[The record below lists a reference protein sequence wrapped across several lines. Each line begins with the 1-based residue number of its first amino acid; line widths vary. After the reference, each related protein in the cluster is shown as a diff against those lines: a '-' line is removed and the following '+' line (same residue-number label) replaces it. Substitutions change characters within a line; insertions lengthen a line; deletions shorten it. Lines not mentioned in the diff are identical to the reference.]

1 MTATMAGDGTG
12 DGTGTGA
19 KTGNPMRI
27 AILISGRGS
36 NMLQLARHI
45 DQNDLACKIVLVAA
59 NQDCAGLA
67 GAAERNL
74 PTACV
79 DRAAF
84 DNRAAQETALGDHIE
99 AAGADWIF
107 LAGYMAV
114 LSAEFVT
121 RFAGRIINIHPSLLP
136 AHKGLHTHQRVLDAG
151 DARHGASV
159 HIVTPALDD
168 GPLILQAGLQLQDAE
183 TAESLAARVLVLEH
197 ALYPFVLETLV
208 SGHLAV
214 KDGIVQWREGETA
227 LHESTAEIGAVLNG
241 CVIWP

>member
-1 MTATMAGDGTG
+1 MTATMAG
-12 DGTGTGA
+12 TGA
-19 KTGNPMRI
+19 GKPLRI

-36 NMLQLARHI
+36 NMVQLARHI
-45 DQNDLACKIVLVAA
+45 DRHDLASEIVLVAA
-59 NQDCAGLA
+59 NQDCVGLA
-67 GAAERNL
+67 EAAKRNL

-84 DNRAAQETALGDHIE
+84 DDRAAQETALGDHIE
-99 AAGADWIF
+99 AAGADWIC

-114 LSAEFVT
+114 LSVAFVT

-136 AHKGLHTHQRVLDAG
+136 AHKGLHTHQRALDAG
-151 DARHGASV
+151 DTRHGASV

-168 GPLILQAGLQLQDAE
+168 GPLILQAGLSLSE
-183 TAESLAARVLVLEH
+183 KENAESLAARVLVLEH

-208 SGHLAV
+208 SGHLV
-214 KDGIVQWREGETA
+214 IQDGMVHWRDGETA
-227 LHESTAEIGAVLNG
+227 LDESVAEIGAVLKG

>member
-1 MTATMAGDGTG
+1 MTAPTAGAEAG
-12 DGTGTGA
+12 
-19 KTGNPMRI
+19 KPLRI

-45 DQNDLACKIVLVAA
+45 DRNDLACEIVLIAA

-67 GAAERNL
+67 EAAERNL
-74 PTACV
+74 PTYCL
-79 DRAAF
+79 DRKAF
-84 DNRAAQETALGDHIE
+84 DNRDAQEIALGDNIE

-114 LSAEFVT
+114 LSGAFVK

-136 AHKGLHTHQRVLDAG
+136 AHKGLQTHQRALDAG
-151 DARHGASV
+151 DTRHGASV

-168 GPLILQAGLQLQDAE
+168 GPLILQAGLHLSGTE

-197 ALYPFVLETLV
+197 ALYPFILETLV
-208 SGHLAV
+208 SGHLAIQ
-214 KDGIVQWREGETA
+214 DGMVHWGDGETA
-227 LHESTAEIGAVLNG
+227 LDGSVAEISAVLKG
-241 CVIWP
+241 CLIWP

>member
-1 MTATMAGDGTG
+1 MTATMAG
-12 DGTGTGA
+12 TGA
-19 KTGNPMRI
+19 GKPLSI

-45 DQNDLACKIVLVAA
+45 DRHDLASEIVLVAA
-59 NQDCAGLA
+59 NQDCVGLA
-67 GAAERNL
+67 EAAKRNL

-84 DNRAAQETALGDHIE
+84 DDRAAQETALGDHIE
-99 AAGADWIF
+99 AAGADWIC

-114 LSAEFVT
+114 LSVAFVT

-136 AHKGLHTHQRVLDAG
+136 AHKGLHTHQRALDAG
-151 DARHGASV
+151 DTRHGASV

-168 GPLILQAGLQLQDAE
+168 GPLILQAGLSLSE
-183 TAESLAARVLVLEH
+183 KENAESLAARVLVLEH

-208 SGHLAV
+208 SGHLV
-214 KDGIVQWREGETA
+214 IQDGMVHWRDGETA
-227 LHESTAEIGAVLNG
+227 LDESVAEIGAVLKG

>member
-1 MTATMAGDGTG
+1 
-12 DGTGTGA
+12 
-19 KTGNPMRI
+19 
-27 AILISGRGS
+27 
-36 NMLQLARHI
+36 MLQLACHI
-45 DQNDLACKIVLVAA
+45 DRNDLGCEIVLVAA

-67 GAAERNL
+67 EATKRNL

-99 AAGADWIF
+99 AAGADWIC

-114 LSAEFVT
+114 LSAAFVT

-136 AHKGLHTHQRVLDAG
+136 AHKGLHTHQRALDAG

-168 GPLILQAGLQLQDAE
+168 GPLILQAGLPLSEKE

-197 ALYPFVLETLV
+197 ALYPFVLEMLV
-208 SGHLAV
+208 SGHLV
-214 KDGIVQWREGETA
+214 IQDGMVHWRGGETA
-227 LHESTAEIGAVLNG
+227 LNESVAEIGAVLKG

>member
-1 MTATMAGDGTG
+1 
-12 DGTGTGA
+12 
-19 KTGNPMRI
+19 
-27 AILISGRGS
+27 
-36 NMLQLARHI
+36 MLQLARYI
-45 DQNDLACKIVLVAA
+45 DRNELACEIVLVAA
-59 NQDCAGLA
+59 NQDCVGLA
-67 GAAERNL
+67 EAAKLNL

-84 DNRAAQETALGDHIE
+84 DDRAAQETALGDHIE
-99 AAGADWIF
+99 AAGADWIY

-114 LSAEFVT
+114 LSAAFVT

-136 AHKGLHTHQRVLDAG
+136 AHKGLHTHQRALDAG
-151 DARHGASV
+151 DTRHGASV

-168 GPLILQAGLQLQDAE
+168 GPLILQAGLSLLEKE

-208 SGHLAV
+208 SGHLV
-214 KDGIVQWREGETA
+214 IQDGMVHWRDGETA
-227 LHESTAEIGAVLNG
+227 LDESVAKIGAVLKG

>member
-1 MTATMAGDGTG
+1 MTATMAGSGA
-12 DGTGTGA
+12 GTGA
-19 KTGNPMRI
+19 EKPLRI

-45 DQNDLACKIVLVAA
+45 DRHDLACEVVLVAA
-59 NQDCAGLA
+59 NQDCVGLA
-67 GAAERNL
+67 EAAKRNL

-84 DNRAAQETALGDHIE
+84 DDRAAQETALGDHIE
-99 AAGADWIF
+99 AAGADWIC

-114 LSAEFVT
+114 LSAAFVT

-136 AHKGLHTHQRVLDAG
+136 AHKGLHTHQRALDAG
-151 DARHGASV
+151 DTRHGASV

-168 GPLILQAGLQLQDAE
+168 GPLILQAGLSLSEKE

-208 SGHLAV
+208 SGHLV
-214 KDGIVQWREGETA
+214 IQDGMVHWRDGETA
-227 LHESTAEIGAVLNG
+227 LDESVAEIGAVLKG

>member
-1 MTATMAGDGTG
+1 MTATMAG
-12 DGTGTGA
+12 TGA
-19 KTGNPMRI
+19 EKPLRI

-45 DQNDLACKIVLVAA
+45 DRHDLACEIVLVAA
-59 NQDCAGLA
+59 NQDCVGLA
-67 GAAERNL
+67 EAAKHNL

-84 DNRAAQETALGDHIE
+84 DDRAAQETALGDHIE
-99 AAGADWIF
+99 AAGADWIC

-114 LSAEFVT
+114 LSVAFVT

-136 AHKGLHTHQRVLDAG
+136 AHKGLHTHQRALDAG
-151 DARHGASV
+151 DTRHGASV

-168 GPLILQAGLQLQDAE
+168 GPLILQAGLSLSE
-183 TAESLAARVLVLEH
+183 KENAESLAARVLVLEH

-208 SGHLAV
+208 SGHLV
-214 KDGIVQWREGETA
+214 IQDGMVHWRDGETA
-227 LHESTAEIGAVLNG
+227 LDESVAEIGAVLKG

>member
-1 MTATMAGDGTG
+1 MAD
-12 DGTGTGA
+12 TGA
-19 KTGNPMRI
+19 VKPLRI

-36 NMLQLARHI
+36 NMMQLARHI
-45 DQNDLACKIVLVAA
+45 DCNDLACEIVLVAA
-59 NQDCAGLA
+59 NQDCVGLTE
-67 GAAERNL
+67 AAKCDL

-84 DNRAAQETALGDHIE
+84 DNRAAQETSLGDQIE
-99 AAGADWIF
+99 AAGADWIC
-107 LAGYMAV
+107 LAGYMEV
-114 LSAEFVT
+114 LSAAFVT

-136 AHKGLHTHQRVLDAG
+136 AHKGLHTHQRALDAG
-151 DARHGASV
+151 DTRHGASV

-168 GPLILQAGLQLQDAE
+168 GPLILQAGLPLSEKD

-208 SGHLAV
+208 SGHLV
-214 KDGIVQWREGETA
+214 IQDGMVHWRDGETA
-227 LHESTAEIGAVLNG
+227 LDKTVAEIGAVLKG

>member
-1 MTATMAGDGTG
+1 MTATMAG
-12 DGTGTGA
+12 TGA
-19 KTGNPMRI
+19 GKPLRI

-45 DQNDLACKIVLVAA
+45 DRNDLACEIVLVAA

-67 GAAERNL
+67 EAAKRNL

-84 DNRAAQETALGDHIE
+84 DDRAAQETALGDHIE
-99 AAGADWIF
+99 AAGADWIC
-107 LAGYMAV
+107 LAGYTAV
-114 LSAEFVT
+114 LSAAFVT

-136 AHKGLHTHQRVLDAG
+136 AHKGLHTHQRALDAG
-151 DARHGASV
+151 DTRHGASV

-168 GPLILQAGLQLQDAE
+168 GPLILQAGLSLSE
-183 TAESLAARVLVLEH
+183 KENAESLAARVLVLEH

-208 SGHLAV
+208 SGHLV
-214 KDGIVQWREGETA
+214 IQDGMVHWRDGETA
-227 LHESTAEIGAVLNG
+227 LDESVAEIGAVLKG

>member
-1 MTATMAGDGTG
+1 MTATMAGSGA
-12 DGTGTGA
+12 GTGA
-19 KTGNPMRI
+19 EKPLRI

-45 DQNDLACKIVLVAA
+45 DRHDLACEIVLVAA
-59 NQDCAGLA
+59 NQDCVGLA
-67 GAAERNL
+67 EAAKRNL
-74 PTACV
+74 PTACIN
-79 DRAAF
+79 RAAF
-84 DNRAAQETALGDHIE
+84 DDRAAQETALGDHIE
-99 AAGADWIF
+99 AAGADWIC

-114 LSAEFVT
+114 LSAAFVT

-136 AHKGLHTHQRVLDAG
+136 AHKGLHTHQRALDAG
-151 DARHGASV
+151 DTRHGASV

-168 GPLILQAGLQLQDAE
+168 GPLILQAGLSLSEKE

-208 SGHLAV
+208 SGHLV
-214 KDGIVQWREGETA
+214 IQDGMVHWRDGETA
-227 LHESTAEIGAVLNG
+227 LDESVAEIGAVLKG